1 MPFAQIGAHLH
12 HYALTGPAG
21 RETLVFINSLG
32 TDFRI
37 WDKVLALLPP
47 GLRAL
52 RFDKRGHGL
61 SSSVDAAMEIDTY
74 ASDLIELMEYLKLG
88 PATIVGLS
96 IGGMI
101 AQSLYKQRPDLV
113 RSLVLMDTAHR
124 IGTATSWGD
133 RITKVSENGLDS
145 IADGVMKVWFS
156 QTFHET
162 DAAEVA
168 GCRTMLTRCPVEGY
182 LAACGA
188 ISRADLEP
196 VSRSISVPTLCM
208 VGSTDG
214 STPPDLVR
222 SLAELIPDARFE
234 LLDGPAHIPCIETPR
249 VVTRLILDHVKSLG
263 DNHTRQATGMSVRRS
278 VLGNAHVDRAEANKT
293 PFDMDFQTF
302 IAEGAWGSL
311 WSRPDFT
318 PRERSIVTLALLA
331 ALGHH
336 EEVAMH
342 VRAARNT
349 GATIEDIREAF
360 MHVAVYAGVPAA
372 NTAFRVAKEVFANE
386 GLDGWKS
393 RS

>member
-1 MPFAQIGAHLH
+1 MPFAQIGSHLH
-12 HYALTGPAG
+12 HYDLRGPAG

-32 TDFRI
+32 TDSRI
-37 WDKVLALLPP
+37 WDKVLGLLPP
-47 GLRAL
+47 GLRVL
-52 RFDKRGHGL
+52 TYDKRGHGL
-61 SSSVDAAMEIDTY
+61 SSPADATMEIDTY
-74 ASDLIELMEYLKLG
+74 GRDLIELMEHLRTG

-113 RSLVLMDTAHR
+113 RSLILMDTAHR
-124 IGTATSWGD
+124 IGTAASWGD
-133 RITKVSENGLDS
+133 RIAKVSENGLDA
-145 IADGVMKVWFS
+145 IADAVMKVWFS
-156 QTFHET
+156 PAFHAS

-168 GCRTMLTRCPVEGY
+168 GCRTMLARCPVEGY

-196 VSRSISVPTLCM
+196 VARSIAVPTLCM
-208 VGSTDG
+208 VGSSDG

-222 SLAELIPDARFE
+222 SLADLIPGARFE

-249 VVTRLILDHVKSLG
+249 VVTRLILDHLDGLG
-263 DNHTRQATGMSVRRS
+263 QAATRQATGMSIRRS
-278 VLGNAHVDRAEANKT
+278 VLGNSHVDRAEANKT
-293 PFDMDFQTF
+293 PFDLDFQTF
-302 IAEGAWGSL
+302 IVEAAWGSL

-318 PRERSIVTLALLA
+318 PRERSIVTIALLA

-386 GLDGWKS
+386 GIDGWQS
-393 RS
+393 RR

>member
-1 MPFAQIGAHLH
+1 MPFTQIGAHLH
-12 HYALTGPAG
+12 HYALTGTAG

-47 GLRAL
+47 AMRVLRY
-52 RFDKRGHGL
+52 DKRGHGL
-61 SSSVDAAMEIDTY
+61 SSAADATMDIDTY
-74 ASDLIELMEYLKLG
+74 ASDLIALMEQVKTG

-101 AQSLYKQRPDLV
+101 AQSVYKQRPDLV
-113 RSLVLMDTAHR
+113 RSLILMDTAHR
-124 IGTATSWGD
+124 IGTAASWAD
-133 RITKVSENGLDS
+133 RIAKVSAEGLDA

-156 QTFHET
+156 PTFHQSA
-162 DAAEVA
+162 AAEVA

-188 ISRADLEP
+188 LSRADLEP
-196 VSRSISVPTLCM
+196 VSRSIAVPTLCM

-222 SLAELIPDARFE
+222 SLADLIPEARFE

-249 VVTRLILDHVKSLG
+249 AVVGLILDHLKGLG
-263 DNHTRQATGMSVRRS
+263 QTASRQSTGMAMRRS

-293 PFDMDFQTF
+293 PFDVDFQTF
-302 IAEGAWGSL
+302 IVEGAWGSL

-318 PRERSIVTLALLA
+318 PRERSIVTIALLA

-386 GLDGWKS
+386 GIDGWQS
-393 RS
+393 RV